1 MIHRFKYFSR
11 VAAASL
17 ALLPFLPVRLWAT
30 GFGGGATEDEQL
42 KPISE
47 PGDLLGSLVWVMV
60 SLAIVIVLVVFAMKW
75 LSRRNRIWGANRSLR
90 SLGGISLGQ
99 SHSLQVVELS
109 GRIYIVG
116 VGEDVTLLDKLDDP
130 DQVAEIVAAME
141 QQHDGG
147 WLPTD
152 WGDKLR
158 KLRTGGRGN
167 DSQGSDLDQDGR
179 SEADS
184 FQQMLQKKLMKQA
197 DRKQQLESML
207 QDKTRDER
215 LMEDEK

>member
-1 MIHRFKYFSR
+1 MRRFTYAAR
-11 VAAASL
+11 VAAASC
-17 ALLPFLPVRLWAT
+17 ALLPFLPVRTWAG
-30 GFGGGATEDEQL
+30 GFGGGTTEDDQL

-47 PGDLLGSLVWVMV
+47 PGELLGSLVWVMV

-99 SHSLQVVELS
+99 SHSLQVVELA
-109 GRIYIVG
+109 GRVYIVG

-130 DQVAEIVAAME
+130 EQAAAVVAAME
-141 QQHDGG
+141 QQSEGG
-147 WLPTD
+147 WMSAD
-152 WGDKLR
+152 WGDKLKKWR
-158 KLRTGGRGN
+158 SGVQGKDEQQSALDHRERN
-167 DSQGSDLDQDGR
+167 D
-179 SEADS
+179 ADS
-184 FQQMLQKKLMKQA
+184 FQQMLQKKLLKQA

-215 LMEDEK
+215 LMDDEK